1 MGRSQTADFENF
13 DTFWKILYFFLR
25 DLVAGLFDQCSYSR
39 SKESTFHLTCS
50 ASQNISNLSY
60 IVYIIRYQYNCQ
72 PELNHV
78 LMLKLSYRTTLR
90 CLKRGNDKRCISA
103 FIAIG
108 VRMDWPQSVV
118 LTDHRAG
125 YLGQMTQKFGSNV
138 MRTISA
144 NMDIDFMWKFY
155 YIIYKFIMI
164 VSSVS

>member
-1 MGRSQTADFENF
+1 MADFENF
-13 DTFWKILYFFLR
+13 DTFWKILYFVLG
-25 DLVAGLFDQCSYSR
+25 DLVAGLFYQCSYSR

-72 PELNHV
+72 PDLNHV
-78 LMLKLSYRTTLR
+78 LMLKLSYRTTLW

-103 FIAIG
+103 FIAIR

-144 NMDIDFMWKFY
+144 NKDKNFLCENF
-155 YIIYKFIMI
+155 IILFIN
-164 VSSVS
+164 S